1 MFVGIKLVEKKYWII
16 GILYLLSILFVMND
30 AWLYH
35 TPIAKLTKVETS
47 ISGQVRSTRGT
58 EETRYKQKIQG
69 IILNGKN
76 KGKEVHF
83 SNEYTDT
90 GMLRQPYHK
99 GDKVLL
105 NGSVDDI
112 GTGVRGLKRDTI
124 IVSLLGILIIM
135 LILTAGRQGIFTFM
149 TVTINIIV
157 FIVGF
162 WILGDTSNILKIC
175 NEIVILFAVVTLIGL
190 NGIHRKT
197 WAALLSTLCVIAMIM
212 IIFDVVV
219 RRSDLDY
226 STMEYLG
233 LRNIE
238 NTEEIFHAEIIL
250 SGLGAVMDVAVAISA
265 ALSEIIEKKSNV
277 TFGQLFQSGREI
289 GYDIMGTMLNVLMCV
304 FVCELI
310 PMCLIQMNNDVRLI
324 TIIKLNIPCEI
335 CRFLIECIGIV
346 WAIPVSIVITS
357 IIIKISVKVKKRIC

>member
-1 MFVGIKLVEKKYWII
+1 
-16 GILYLLSILFVMND
+16 
-30 AWLYH
+30 
-35 TPIAKLTKVETS
+35 
-47 ISGQVRSTRGT
+47 
-58 EETRYKQKIQG
+58 
-69 IILNGKN
+69 
-76 KGKEVHF
+76 
-83 SNEYTDT
+83 
-90 GMLRQPYHK
+90 
-99 GDKVLL
+99 
-105 NGSVDDI
+105 
-112 GTGVRGLKRDTI
+112 
-124 IVSLLGILIIM
+124 M
-135 LILTAGRQGIFTFM
+135 LILTAGRQGIFTFI

-357 IIIKISVKVKKRIC
+357 IIIKISVKGKKRIC